1 MSELPLIFDSVA
13 QLLLVYLVLVVAE
26 TVYVTFGFGS
36 GLIAV
41 GGLAMVVPE
50 VLDVVVVLL
59 LISLPCELFVVI
71 RSRQQII
78 WKGMALIAIGVAV
91 GIFAGTRILRVA
103 EPTFVLILLGVFLIV
118 AGTAFLLIPVRRT
131 FSIPVWVGPHVGLVS
146 GVLTGMFGTGGPPL
160 IFYYQ
165 LGGVAKAVFRGNL
178 MLIFLLMTLIRIP
191 SYAFAGFIT
200 IERLWSALVVM
211 PAVILGIWLGNRVHL
226 QLDEVTFRRMVSVAL
241 VIIGAVLL
249 VQRLLA

>member
-1 MSELPLIFDSVA
+1 MNELPLIFDSVA
-13 QLLLVYLVLVVAE
+13 QLLLVCLVLVVAE

-71 RSRQQII
+71 HARRQIN
-78 WKGMALIAIGVAV
+78 WKGVALITTGVMV
-91 GIFAGTRILRVA
+91 GIFTGTLILRVA
-103 EPTFVLILLGVFLIV
+103 EPTFVLILLGAFLVV
-118 AGTAFLLIPVRRT
+118 AGAAFLLVPLNRSFDFPIW
-131 FSIPVWVGPHVGLVS
+131 FGPPVGLVS

-165 LGGVAKAVFRGNL
+165 LGGVEKAVFRCNL
-178 MLIFLLMTLIRIP
+178 MAIFLLMTLLRVP
-191 SYAFAGFIT
+191 AYALAGFIT
-200 IERLWSALVVM
+200 SERLWSALVVM
-211 PAVILGIWLGNRVHL
+211 PAVVLGIWLGSRIHL
-226 QLDEVTFRRMVSVAL
+226 QLDEATFRRMVSVAL

>member
-13 QLLLVYLVLVVAE
+13 QLLLVCLVLVIAE

-59 LISLPCELFVVI
+59 LISLPCELFVVLQ
-71 RSRQQII
+71 SRRQIV
-78 WKGMALIAIGVAV
+78 WKGVLLITIGVTA
-91 GIFAGTRILRVA
+91 GIATGTMILRFA
-103 EPTFVLILLGVFLIV
+103 EPTFVLILLGAFLIV
-118 AGTAFLLIPVRRT
+118 AGSAFLLIPARRS
-131 FSIPVWVGPHVGLVS
+131 FDIPVWVGPPVGLVS

-165 LGGVAKAVFRGNL
+165 LGGVDKAIFRGNL
-178 MLIFLLMTLIRIP
+178 MTIFLLMTLLRVP
-191 SYAFAGFIT
+191 SYAVAGFIT
-200 IERLWSALVVM
+200 SDRLWSALVVM
-211 PAVILGIWLGNRVHL
+211 PAVILGIWLGNRIHL
-226 QLDEVTFRRMVSVAL
+226 QLDEATFRRMVSVAL
-241 VIIGAVLL
+241 VIIGGVLL
-249 VQRLLA
+249 VQRILA